1 MFKEKTYIYFLKVFA
16 IFWVI
21 YNHTDAYRL
30 FYTGATSPYHF
41 VYVFLS
47 SFCKIAVPIFF
58 MCSGALLIG
67 KEDESLNF
75 LIKRKILKYVKIIVI
90 FSFINYFFMLL
101 MSNSLS
107 SFSMVEFLKIIYSD
121 KIRVQYWYLY
131 NYLGLMIML
140 PFIRKMARNMSVLEF
155 NYLVSVYIIYNFIS
169 IVVQV
174 LTGLKISSVLSIPII
189 SSDAI
194 FYFMIGYYIDSKI
207 DEAVIMKVKYTVLIA
222 ISTLS
227 TIISS
232 ILIMIANKNGE
243 SQSAHNLLVSIP
255 TIIVFIIF
263 KKISIERN
271 INKKVINV
279 VKSISSAT
287 FIIYLLEGLL
297 RKYFYPLYLKM
308 APNFTVILS
317 SFIIVLLVIVAGYA
331 INYIIN
337 KVAILKKILL

>member
-1 MFKEKTYIYFLKVFA
+1 
-16 IFWVI
+16 
-21 YNHTDAYRL
+21 
-30 FYTGATSPYHF
+30 
-41 VYVFLS
+41 
-47 SFCKIAVPIFF
+47 

-297 RKYFYPLYLKM
+297 RNYFHPLYLKM